1 MIEVIYSTILI
12 SSVLWIVSI
21 ILASK
26 WVRFSRILVGHV
38 PFILVYLYII
48 NFTNL
53 FFIGQNV
60 YGLKILLASL
70 FGVVIHINLGFAAS
84 IYLRVKSTANDP
96 KFGGYYLRK

>member
-21 ILASK
+21 ILASR
-26 WVRFSRILVGHV
+26 WIRFGRILMGHV
-38 PFILVYLYII
+38 PFILAYLYVI

-53 FFIGQNV
+53 FLIGQSE

-84 IYLRVKSTANDP
+84 IYLRVQKTEKDA